1 MKRDQTTP
9 ALRSIDRHLRFA
21 SVTVA
26 LLVFGAGGWA
36 LTTELAG
43 AVLASGTVVVDGNVK
58 AVQHPLGGVVEEI
71 AVSNG
76 SVVRQ
81 GDVVLRL
88 DDDVARADLALVDS
102 ALDALFVRRARLE
115 AERDGRAE
123 IGPIAALAQRMGE
136 PAVAE
141 MIASETRYF
150 DSRTVA
156 RSGLKAQ
163 LSERIAQLQEE
174 IDGLRT
180 PDRGRGRRTRADARG
195 TGRPGGAL
203 RPEDRHAH
211 PDHGA

>member
-1 MKRDQTTP
+1 MNATRRP
-9 ALRSIDRHLRFA
+9 RPSVRSTGTCGSP

-150 DSRTVA
+150 DSRTVGQE
-156 RSGLKAQ
+156 RSEGAAET
-163 LSERIAQLQEE
+163 S
-174 IDGLRT
+174 GS
-180 PDRGRGRRTRADARG
+180 PSCRRKLTAFES
-195 TGRPGGAL
+195 RP
-203 RPEDRHAH
+203 RPRKTHSR
-211 PDHGA
+211 

>member
-1 MKRDQTTP
+1 MKRDQKTP
-9 ALRSIDRHLRFA
+9 AIRSIDRHLRFA

-123 IGPIAALAQRMGE
+123 LGPIAALAQRMGE

-150 DSRTVA
+150 ELAHRGQE
-156 RSGLKAQ
+156 RSEGTAD
-163 LSERIAQLQEE
+163 ERIAQLQEE
-174 IDGLRT
+174 IDGLRR
-180 PDRGRGRRTRADARG
+180 PDRGRGRRHSR
-195 TGRPGGAL
+195 
-203 RPEDRHAH
+203 
-211 PDHGA
+211 